1 MGLCVPMWLRQAC
14 LWEIGSDEELL
25 RPDSPTLTS
34 LGLLCLVG
42 AWLRLSE
49 RI

>member
-1 MGLCVPMWLRQAC
+1 MGLHVHLWLWQAC
-14 LWEIGSDEELL
+14 LWEIGSDAELL

-42 AWLRLSE
+42 AWLRRSE